1 MATPQ
6 KKSTDGSN
14 DGLSWRELERVLD
27 MAELEEFT
35 TLSRDTI
42 VRRHADKVVRL
53 SPRRL
58 GMKLRNA
65 LLIVNGK

>member
-6 KKSTDGSN
+6 KKSTDGPS
-14 DGLSWRELERVLD
+14 DGPTWRELERVLD

-35 TLSRDTI
+35 SLSRDTI
-42 VRRHADKVVRL
+42 ARRHADKIVRL

-65 LLIVNGK
+65 LAIVNGK